1 MYGCMFI
8 VNTHIIHY
16 ACIHTQYTQYTNTH
30 TYTSTYIH
38 TYTTMYTWSLAHINT
53 HRALLKI
60 SFILSGLPYNYNY
73 TQYLPQVIHASKL

>member
-1 MYGCMFI
+1 M
-8 VNTHIIHY
+8 H
-16 ACIHTQYTQYTNTH
+16 TH
-30 TYTSTYIH
+30 TVYTIHKYTYIHKYIH

-60 SFILSGLPYNYNY
+60 SFILSRLPYNYNY